1 MPERSGSWPLA
12 IDAGA
17 ELEAFDF
24 SLAELGGV
32 RVYAAVFDGPEVGFG
47 TILGLMT
54 RVRTNMS
61 PMAFL
66 SHLQSP

>member
-1 MPERSGSWPLA
+1 L
-12 IDAGA
+12 D
-17 ELEAFDF
+17 AFDF
-24 SLAELGGV
+24 SLPELGAV
-32 RVYAAVFDGPEVGFG
+32 NVYAAVFDGPEVGFG

-66 SHLQSP
+66 SHMQTP